1 MGETR
6 KKQRF
11 RDNSK
16 QKRAIN
22 YAMFLSG
29 IVDNEGII
37 PKLLSNNKLHIQ
49 QRWKYELRSMSLIWD
64 ECENEQ
70 IHQIKWGNSN
80 MYMALWE

>member
-1 MGETR
+1 MLRFCKFNFMGETR

-49 QRWKYELRSMSLIWD
+49 QR
-64 ECENEQ
+64 
-70 IHQIKWGNSN
+70 
-80 MYMALWE
+80 